1 MHQQNTAHIES
12 RDRTSNYD
20 LNRVDY
26 EWVAKQT
33 NVTELKKAYE
43 ALEIDACFPDLLKTC
58 GERICELDP
67 KFKRRMEGDKKLSV
81 DEQKAVDDDIFA
93 FLDTM
98 NATDKKL
105 QNLAEEGDKENKSI
119 FSNEEPSKK
128 EIYKSPLVIQL
139 ENQKVAENERM
150 KGNEAVKSK
159 EYQDAVKAY
168 TRSIEL
174 NPDEAF
180 TYANRAMAYLKLKN
194 YGNVIMDANK
204 AIELKPG
211 YLKAFHRRGKAY
223 AALGKHEQAI
233 KDF

>member
-1 MHQQNTAHIES
+1 
-12 RDRTSNYD
+12 
-20 LNRVDY
+20 
-26 EWVAKQT
+26 
-33 NVTELKKAYE
+33 
-43 ALEIDACFPDLLKTC
+43 
-58 GERICELDP
+58 
-67 KFKRRMEGDKKLSV
+67 MEGDKKLSV

-128 EIYKSPLVIQL
+128 DIYKSPLVIQL